1 MSVAPTADTDLIS
14 RAELIQALDRE
25 SESTPPCGVGGEFE
39 GDDCFH
45 DGLER
50 AGQIVNEAP
59 PVAPSVGPDDEL
71 ISIEVICE
79 ALHIHGDRAEAAFNT
94 ELAETYDSVI
104 EILKG
109 RAPAPSV
116 GELEWHD
123 VGPRESYCAKW
134 RIYQNVY
141 VDHCWLMLGDEGG
154 EVKVATAPTIEAAK
168 SLANSLQHILSGA
181 AE

>member
-59 PVAPSVGPDDEL
+59 PVAPSVGPEDEL

-79 ALHIHGDRAEAAFNT
+79 ALHVHGDRAEAAFNT

-109 RAPAPSV
+109 RSPAPSV
-116 GELEWHD
+116 GELEW
-123 VGPRESYCAKW
+123 RECRDYKKLHLCTHEWDIYEAKYSDNVFVLQWHGGWMADCA
-134 RIYQNVY
+134 
-141 VDHCWLMLGDEGG
+141 
-154 EVKVATAPTIEAAK
+154 TPEAAK
-168 SLANSLQHILSGA
+168 SLANSLQRILSGA